1 MEQNAFFSAQEKV
14 RLAQLYREL
23 LKLSGNIL
31 YPDDCKK
38 LKTYLLEAA
47 RRNLIQRNVFGMN
60 PILNDMET
68 ALIVASEIGLTRGAI
83 LGIMVHT
90 CVRCGY
96 CTPEDVEREF
106 GVDVAGIIKGLNRI
120 LELYEKNPSVESE
133 NFRSLLLSFAED
145 MRVVLIM
152 IANRVNIMRK
162 IKDTENEE
170 ARRKVSE
177 EAAYLY
183 APLAHKLGLY
193 RLKSE
198 LEDLSLKYLEH
209 DAYYLIKEK
218 LNATKKSRDE
228 YIEKFIR
235 PIDEKLKK
243 AGLKFHMKGRTKSIH
258 SIWQKMKKQ
267 HCGVEG
273 IYDLFAIRI
282 ILDSALEKEKMEC
295 WQVYSII
302 TDMYQPNPK
311 RLRDWLSI
319 PKSNGY
325 ESLHI
330 TVLGPENKWVEVQIR
345 TERMDEIAERGLA
358 AHWRYKGIK
367 SGESGVDEWL
377 NNIRS
382 ALENNDDLQL
392 MDQFKMDLYEDE
404 VFVFTPKGDLFKF
417 PKGATVL
424 DFAYTI
430 HTNVGDHCIG
440 AKINEK
446 NAPLRQKL
454 NSGDQV
460 EILTANNQSPKQD
473 WLNFVVTGKAR
484 AKIRQAL
491 KEMQAKQGAF
501 AKELLERKFKN
512 RKIEYDEPTMMHVIK
527 KLGFKVVTDFYKSL
541 ADETTDVNEVLDLY
555 TEQQKIEA
563 GLAEHTPAPSA
574 ENYNIPS
581 EAELKAK
588 TNDDVLVI
596 DQNLKG
602 LDFSLAKCCQP
613 IYGDDVFGFV
623 TVNGGIKIHRQ
634 DCPNA
639 QELRKRFGYRIVKA
653 RWAGKRGSQYPI
665 TLKVIGNDDLGIVN
679 NITSIISKEEK
690 ISLRSISIDSHDG
703 LFSGTLTV
711 MLDDTSK
718 LQLLEKKL
726 KTIKGVNKC
735 PATKADTCFTPYL
748 YPSISANSNQR
759 MDFSSSSSLRRDR
772 RLDLSVNSST
782 DSAPL
787 HKASSMFF
795 FSDSSA
801 TISCSNSSIS
811 RRSLNVIL
819 RFCSP

>member
-1 MEQNAFFSAQEKV
+1 M
-14 RLAQLYREL
+14 
-23 LKLSGNIL
+23 
-31 YPDDCKK
+31 
-38 LKTYLLEAA
+38 
-47 RRNLIQRNVFGMN
+47 
-60 PILNDMET
+60 
-68 ALIVASEIGLTRGAI
+68 
-83 LGIMVHT
+83 
-90 CVRCGY
+90 
-96 CTPEDVEREF
+96 
-106 GVDVAGIIKGLNRI
+106 
-120 LELYEKNPSVESE
+120 
-133 NFRSLLLSFAED
+133 
-145 MRVVLIM
+145 
-152 IANRVNIMRK
+152 
-162 IKDTENEE
+162 
-170 ARRKVSE
+170 
-177 EAAYLY
+177 
-183 APLAHKLGLY
+183 GLY

-541 ADETTDVNEVLDLY
+541 ADETTDINEVLDLY

-726 KTIKGVNKC
+726 KTIKGVK
-735 PATKADTCFTPYL
+735 
-748 YPSISANSNQR
+748 Q
-759 MDFSSSSSLRRDR
+759 
-772 RLDLSVNSST
+772 V
-782 DSAPL
+782 
-787 HKASSMFF
+787 
-795 FSDSSA
+795 
-801 TISCSNSSIS
+801 S
-811 RRSLNVIL
+811 RN
-819 RFCSP
+819 